1 MTLAQVIVLGTL
13 GGLIIELV
21 RNKRAPGVLFA
32 SVAFLFMLLDYISMK
47 DALKQFTNNGLITVV
62 VLLLLSIVLDKSRM
76 LELMADKLVRGPYRW
91 ALVKLYGT
99 TALYSAF
106 LNNTAVVASLIGPL
120 KGNRSHSAS
129 RLLMPMCF
137 AATLGGI
144 LTLVGT
150 STNLLVSSL
159 LAGRNMPELKLFDLF
174 PVGILILLACGTV
187 MVLLYPRLLKAQ
199 PPVEEAVSDYF
210 VEAHVLPDCP
220 LIGKTIEEVGLR
232 NLGHLFLTE
241 VVRGEYIIAPVE
253 PDRFVNAGD
262 ILVFSGDVTRVDLL
276 ARFPGLKIH
285 DHHEELPL
293 DNLVEVVIAAGS
305 TLARRTIREVDFRSN
320 FDAAVIA
327 VRRGAERLGGS
338 IGNTR
343 LEVGDALVLVVG
355 QDFEKRNN
363 LSRNFVIVSQREVQ
377 KFVNPRKGLYS
388 MLGFL
393 AVIVL
398 SALGVVDFLKGMLLL
413 LAVFLFT
420 GLARA
425 ADLRRNVPWEL
436 IMIIASS
443 LVISEVMINTG
454 VAKLMAGGLLSGAE
468 HFGPYGALA
477 VLLVVTWILTELMTN
492 NAAAALAFPIALGV
506 AEQLGLSPMPF
517 VMAVLYGASCS
528 FSTPYGYQT
537 NLMIM
542 APGRYSM
549 ADYVRAGLPI
559 SLTFQTVALVA
570 IPVFFPF
577 GSAPYN
583 P

>member
-1 MTLAQVIVLGTL
+1 MTLVQVVVLLTLAVLIV
-13 GGLIIELV
+13 ELV
-21 RNKRAPGVLFA
+21 RNKRSPGMLFV
-32 SVAFLFMLLDYISMK
+32 SVAFLFVLLDFISMR
-47 DALKQFTNNGLITVV
+47 DTLRQFTNQGLITVV

-76 LELMADKLVRGPYRW
+76 LEQMADWLARGSYRW
-91 ALVKLYGT
+91 ALIKLYGT

-120 KGNRSHSAS
+120 KGNRSHSAA

-137 AATLGGI
+137 AATLGGT

-159 LAGRNMPELKLFDLF
+159 LTGQNMPELRMFDLF
-174 PVGILILLACGTV
+174 PVGILILLACGTT
-187 MVLLYPRLLKAQ
+187 MILLYPRLLKAQ
-199 PPVEEAVSDYF
+199 PPVQETASDYF
-210 VEAHVLPDCP
+210 LEAHVQPDCP
-220 LIGKTIEEVGLR
+220 LIGKTIEEAGLR
-232 NLGHLFLTE
+232 NLGHLFLSE
-241 VVRGEYIIAPVE
+241 VVRGDHVIAPVE
-253 PDRFVNAGD
+253 PDRFVHAGD

-276 ARFPGLKIH
+276 TRFPGLKIH
-285 DHHEELPL
+285 DHHGELPM

-305 TLARRTIREVDFRSN
+305 TLARRTVREADFRAH

-338 IGNTR
+338 IGSTR
-343 LEVGDALVLVVG
+343 LEVGDSLVLVVG
-355 QDFEKRNN
+355 PEFEKRNN
-363 LSRNFVIVSQREVQ
+363 IGRNFVIVSQRQVQ
-377 KFVNPRKGLYS
+377 KFVNPLKGLYS

-398 SALGVVDFLKGMLLL
+398 AALGVVDFLKGMLML

-420 GLARA
+420 GLAKV

-443 LVISEVMINTG
+443 LVISQVMIDTG
-454 VAKLMAGGLLSGAE
+454 VAKLMAGGLLSGAS
-468 HFGPYGALA
+468 HFGPYAALA
-477 VLLVVTWILTELMTN
+477 VLLVTTWILTELMTN

-517 VMAVLYGASCS
+517 VMAVVYGASCS

-542 APGRYSM
+542 APGRYVFR
-549 ADYVRAGLPI
+549 DYVRAGVPVALTHLTV
-559 SLTFQTVALVA
+559 SLTA
-570 IPVFFPF
+570 IPLFFPF
-577 GSAPYN
+577 VR
-583 P
+583 

>member
-1 MTLAQVIVLGTL
+1 MTLVQVVVLLTLAVLIV
-13 GGLIIELV
+13 ELV
-21 RNKRAPGVLFA
+21 RNKRSPGMLFVG
-32 SVAFLFMLLDYISMK
+32 VAFLFVLLDFISMR
-47 DALKQFTNNGLITVV
+47 DTLRQFTNQGLITVV

-76 LELMADKLVRGPYRW
+76 LEQMADWLARGSYRW
-91 ALVKLYGT
+91 ALIKLYGT

-120 KGNRSHSAS
+120 KGNRSHSAA

-137 AATLGGI
+137 AATLGGT

-159 LAGRNMPELKLFDLF
+159 LTGQNMPELRMFDLF
-174 PVGILILLACGTV
+174 PVGILILLACGTT
-187 MVLLYPRLLKAQ
+187 MILLYPRLLKAQ
-199 PPVEEAVSDYF
+199 PPVQETASDYF
-210 VEAHVLPDCP
+210 LEAHVQPDCP
-220 LIGKTIEEVGLR
+220 LIGKTIEEAGLR
-232 NLGHLFLTE
+232 NLGHLFLSE
-241 VVRGEYIIAPVE
+241 VVRGDHVIAPVE
-253 PDRFVNAGD
+253 PDRFVHAGD

-276 ARFPGLKIH
+276 TRFPGLKIH
-285 DHHEELPL
+285 DHHGELPM

-305 TLARRTIREVDFRSN
+305 TLARRTVREADFRAH

-338 IGNTR
+338 IGSTR
-343 LEVGDALVLVVG
+343 LEVGDSLVLVVG
-355 QDFEKRNN
+355 PEFEKRNN
-363 LSRNFVIVSQREVQ
+363 IGRNFVIVSQRQVQ
-377 KFVNPRKGLYS
+377 KFVNPLKGLYS

-398 SALGVVDFLKGMLLL
+398 AALGVVDFLKGMLML

-420 GLARA
+420 GLAKV

-443 LVISEVMINTG
+443 LVISQVMIDTG
-454 VAKLMAGGLLSGAE
+454 VAKLMAGGLLSGAS
-468 HFGPYGALA
+468 HFGPYAALA
-477 VLLVVTWILTELMTN
+477 VLLVTTWILTELMTN

-517 VMAVLYGASCS
+517 VMAVVYGASCS

-542 APGRYSM
+542 APGRYVFR
-549 ADYVRAGLPI
+549 DYVRAGVPVALTHLTV
-559 SLTFQTVALVA
+559 SLTT
-570 IPVFFPF
+570 IPLFFPF
-577 GSAPYN
+577 VR
-583 P
+583 

>member
-1 MTLAQVIVLGTL
+1 MTLVQVVVLLTLAVLIV
-13 GGLIIELV
+13 ELV
-21 RNKRAPGVLFA
+21 RNKRSPGMLFV
-32 SVAFLFMLLDYISMK
+32 SVAFLFVLLDFISMR
-47 DALKQFTNNGLITVV
+47 DTLRQFTNQGLITVV

-76 LELMADKLVRGPYRW
+76 LEQMADWLARGSYRW
-91 ALVKLYGT
+91 ALIKLYGT

-120 KGNRSHSAS
+120 KGNRSHSAA

-137 AATLGGI
+137 AATLGGT

-159 LAGRNMPELKLFDLF
+159 LTGQNMPELRMFDLF
-174 PVGILILLACGTV
+174 PVGILILLACGTT

-199 PPVEEAVSDYF
+199 PPVQETASDYF
-210 VEAHVLPDCP
+210 LEAHVQPDCP
-220 LIGKTIEEVGLR
+220 LIGKTIEEAGLR
-232 NLGHLFLTE
+232 NLGHLFLSE
-241 VVRGEYIIAPVE
+241 VVRGDHVIAPVE
-253 PDRFVNAGD
+253 PDRFVHAGD

-276 ARFPGLKIH
+276 TRFPGLKIH
-285 DHHEELPL
+285 DHHGELPM

-305 TLARRTIREVDFRSN
+305 TLARRTVREADFRAH

-343 LEVGDALVLVVG
+343 LEVGDSLVLVVG
-355 QDFEKRNN
+355 PEFEKRNN
-363 LSRNFVIVSQREVQ
+363 IGRNFVIVSQRQVQ
-377 KFVNPRKGLYS
+377 KFVNPLKGLYS

-398 SALGVVDFLKGMLLL
+398 AALGVVDFLKGMLML

-420 GLARA
+420 GLAKV

-443 LVISEVMINTG
+443 LVISQVMIDTG
-454 VAKLMAGGLLSGAE
+454 VAKLMAGGLLSGAS
-468 HFGPYGALA
+468 HFGPYAALA
-477 VLLVVTWILTELMTN
+477 VLLVTTWILTELMTN

-517 VMAVLYGASCS
+517 VMAVVYGASCS

-542 APGRYSM
+542 APGRYVFR
-549 ADYVRAGLPI
+549 DYVRAGVPVALTHLTV
-559 SLTFQTVALVA
+559 SLTT
-570 IPVFFPF
+570 IPLFFPF
-577 GSAPYN
+577 VR
-583 P
+583 